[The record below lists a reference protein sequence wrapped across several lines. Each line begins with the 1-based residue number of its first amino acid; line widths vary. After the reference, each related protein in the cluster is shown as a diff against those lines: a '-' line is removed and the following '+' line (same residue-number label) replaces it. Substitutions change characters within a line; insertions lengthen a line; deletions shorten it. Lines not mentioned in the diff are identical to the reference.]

1 MKCVSETY
9 KYRARASPYNKMP
22 STVDCEAPLL
32 SLGIIWVAFFSR
44 CQRYRLLTGVLEE
57 ESAPSAQASNTD
69 RLLTS
74 FLEPFLE
81 RPFADVFSLD
91 RRRSR

>member
-22 STVDCEAPLL
+22 STVD
-32 SLGIIWVAFFSR
+32 W
-44 CQRYRLLTGVLEE
+44 VLED

-69 RLLTS
+69 RLLAS

-81 RPFADVFSLD
+81 RPFADVVSLD

>member
-22 STVDCEAPLL
+22 STVD
-32 SLGIIWVAFFSR
+32 W
-44 CQRYRLLTGVLEE
+44 VLEE

-69 RLLTS
+69 TDRLLAS

-81 RPFADVFSLD
+81 RPFADVVSLD